1 MMYTDGIKGLIEDL
15 RRTRSDVAERT
26 AGLAEMDIARTAL
39 KAEIIGEMT
48 SKGIAVTPAEK
59 ASSQDSRMILH
70 THERV
75 AAELRRDQALGE
87 AEALR
92 FHVQLALI
100 EAEDAMRTGH
110 VETDSAPYLSTLADE
125 DAPADDATEDPA
137 QLALAAPVSN
147 ELPF

>member
-1 MMYTDGIKGLIEDL
+1 MYTDGIKGLIEDL

-26 AGLAEMDIARTAL
+26 AGLAEMEISRATL
-39 KAEIIGEMT
+39 KAEIISELT
-48 SKGIAVTPAEK
+48 SRGVAVTPAEK
-59 ASSQDSRMILH
+59 AAGQDPRMTSNAH
-70 THERV
+70 DRAT
-75 AAELRRDQALGE
+75 AELRRDQALGE

-100 EAEDAMRTGH
+100 EAEDAMRSGH

-125 DAPADDATEDPA
+125 DAPADGATEDPA
-137 QLALAAPVSN
+137 QLGLAAPVSN